1 MHEFPLVQCNK
12 IESKASLCSQVN
24 QIASWI
30 PPRHIYIY
38 TSYPA
43 MGKCTINFWNLSQVS
58 PPWPTCGTIH
68 TASIHKKRGLVSGD
82 DVLVSASLKH
92 DYSYDFG
99 GCPTP
104 RCLASSDSRLC
115 SRISVSSQGKLIQT
129 GGIISAA

>member
-30 PPRHIYIY
+30 PPRHIYIRL
-38 TSYPA
+38 TPQWA
-43 MGKCTINFWNLSQVS
+43 NAQLIFGICPRFLLSGQLAAPGIMHPYV
-58 PPWPTCGTIH
+58 
-68 TASIHKKRGLVSGD
+68 KEGLILGD
-82 DVLVSASLKH
+82 DMLVSASLKQ